1 MAQLTGDSFAF
12 GRPLMRVHEALDL
25 IGERIRPIARTE
37 TVHLARADGRF
48 LAEAIIAPVDL
59 PPFDNSAVDGWA
71 VRHADLDPD
80 AATVLPVIGRLA
92 AGDAWSGPAPAAGT
106 AVRIFTGA
114 PMPPGFDTV
123 FMQEDVVAEGE
134 RVRLPVGL
142 SRGANARMAGED
154 LARGTEALAAGRRI
168 GPREVALLAALGIT
182 EVRVRARLKVA
193 VFSTGDEVT
202 EPGRELTAGA
212 LYDSNRFVLGALCR
226 RMGAEV
232 TDLGILPDDRAA
244 IAAAL
249 AGAGADHD
257 LILTSGG
264 VSTGEEDH
272 VKGAVED
279 SGSLTFWRIGIKPGR
294 PVAMGIV
301 GQAAFAG
308 LPGNPV
314 AVFVTF
320 AHVVRPLLAA
330 MAGGRLDPV
339 VAFPVRA
346 GFAYRKKEGRRE
358 YVRVLLE
365 RDGEGRLL
373 ARKHPREG
381 AGVITSLTETDGLV
395 ELEED
400 RRTVEPGEIVG
411 FIPYAALL

>member
-12 GRPLMRVHEALDL
+12 GRPLMRVDEALDL

-37 TVHLARADGRF
+37 TVHLAGADGRF

-80 AATVLPVIGRLA
+80 AATVLPVVGRMA

-168 GPREVALLAALGIT
+168 GPREVALLAALGII

-202 EPGRELTAGA
+202 EPGRQLAAGA

-365 RDGEGRLL
+365 KDGEGRLF

>member
-1 MAQLTGDSFAF
+1 MAQLSADGFAF
-12 GRPLMRVHEALDL
+12 GGPLMRVDEALAL
-25 IGERIRPIARTE
+25 IGERVRPVARVEAVSIAK
-37 TVHLARADGRF
+37 ADGRF
-48 LAEAIIAPVDL
+48 LAEAIIAPLDL

-71 VRHADLDPD
+71 VRHADLTRD
-80 AATVLPVIGRLA
+80 AETVLPVVGRLA
-92 AGDAWSGPAPAAGT
+92 AGDAWSGPPPAAAT

-123 FMQEDVVAEGE
+123 FMQEDVVADGDH
-134 RVRLPVGL
+134 VRLPPGL
-142 SRGANARMAGED
+142 SSGANARIAGED
-154 LARGTEALAAGRRI
+154 LPRGREALEAGRRI
-168 GPREVALLAALGIT
+168 GPREIALLAALGIT
-182 EVRVRARLKVA
+182 EVQVRARLRVA

-202 EPGRELTAGA
+202 EPGRRLPAGA

-226 RMGAEV
+226 RMGADV
-232 TDLGILPDDRAA
+232 TDLGILPDDRVT
-244 IAAAL
+244 I
-249 AGAGADHD
+249 AGALREAGRGHD

-272 VKGAVED
+272 VKSAVEEA
-279 SGSLTFWRIGIKPGR
+279 GSLTFWRIGIKPGR
-294 PVAMGIV
+294 PVAMGLV
-301 GQAAFAG
+301 GEAAFAG

-339 VAFPVRA
+339 RAYPVVA

-395 ELEED
+395 ELEEE
-400 RRTVEPGEIVG
+400 RRTLEPGETVG